1 MLDRKRAG
9 TGGILRGASESP
21 GRGLHVNHRYLLD
34 WVRAQNAPG
43 AKILDY
49 GCGGGGLVEAG
60 RREGLDIY
68 GVELF
73 YGGSDARIHAGERG
87 LLGVWVHELEKQQR
101 IPFPDESFDV
111 VVTNQVLEHVKEI
124 DVVLEEMHRVL
135 RQGGHLL
142 ALFPSK
148 GVVREGHIGV
158 PFVHWFGRGSGVRK
172 KYTALARELGL
183 GYFKEDQTRN
193 EWVEEKLDW
202 LDRFTFYRS
211 RSAIHSSLSRHFDF
225 VHIEAPYA
233 AYRLRQTPW
242 RALSGIVVTAP
253 FSAVMG
259 ALVRMLSGYV
269 IVGTRR

>member
-1 MLDRKRAG
+1 MLRDVA
-9 TGGILRGASESP
+9 ESP
-21 GRGLHVNHRYLLD
+21 ERGLHVNHRYLLD
-34 WVRAQNAPG
+34 WVRIHNPPG

-60 RREGLDIY
+60 RQEGLDVY

-73 YGGSDARIHAGERG
+73 YAGSDARVHAGERG
-87 LLGVWVHELEKQQR
+87 LLGVWVHELEEQQR

-111 VVTNQVLEHVKEI
+111 VVTNQVLEHVEDI
-124 DVVLEEMHRVL
+124 DVVLEEVHRVL
-135 RQGGHLL
+135 RHGGHLL

-148 GVVREGHIGV
+148 WVLREGHIGV
-158 PFVHWFGRGSGVRK
+158 PFVHWFGRGSSVRR
-172 KYTALARELGL
+172 KYTTLARALGL
-183 GYFKEDQTRN
+183 GYFKGNQTRS

-202 LDRFTFYRS
+202 LDRFTFYRN
-211 RSAIHSSLSRHFDF
+211 RSAIHESLSRHFDI

-242 RALSGIVVTAP
+242 RGLGGIVVMAP
-253 FSAVMG
+253 FSAAMG